1 MILVK
6 NKWFP
11 FGNYKAINICGIVF
25 YKGDNLSDKTI
36 NHEKIH
42 TKQMIE
48 LLFIFFYLWYGI
60 EYLIIR
66 LFHKKQNDVYHDV
79 SFEEEAHNNDDNLN
93 YIDTRKHYAWF
104 KYIKVKSSNFDE
116 VYATYQ
122 VDNMCHTDNKGNK
135 ITSPMFTPIDVK
147 KLYDKKFKSINSN
160 ITF

>member
-104 KYIKVKSSNFDE
+104 KYIKIKSN
-116 VYATYQ
+116 
-122 VDNMCHTDNKGNK
+122 NNK
-135 ITSPMFTPIDVK
+135 IIAESNRELETF
-147 KLYDKKFKSINSN
+147 KKFQIAAQANPNLTYKEFCENINN
-160 ITF
+160 K

>member
-79 SFEEEAHNNDDNLN
+79 SFARVGELEKQVAVLIATRPYQDALIQSDIRRVAEHADFNLFRRTCRMITGELVLPN
-93 YIDTRKHYAWF
+93 TPTVTGYPSYNPCR
-104 KYIKVKSSNFDE
+104 
-116 VYATYQ
+116 
-122 VDNMCHTDNKGNK
+122 VDNS
-135 ITSPMFTPIDVK
+135 TSTPAA
-147 KLYDKKFKSINSN
+147 
-160 ITF
+160 

>member
-66 LFHKKQNDVYHDV
+66 LFHKKQNIVNW
-79 SFEEEAHNNDDNLN
+79 FEDEDAGIEKVWN
-93 YIDTRKHYAWF
+93 YFRAI
-104 KYIKVKSSNFDE
+104 
-116 VYATYQ
+116 
-122 VDNMCHTDNKGNK
+122 
-135 ITSPMFTPIDVK
+135 
-147 KLYDKKFKSINSN
+147 
-160 ITF
+160 